1 MAKAIDPAV
10 LAMLKTDLA
19 GCPKGGRGT
28 VVKDWAKRLNVS
40 YQTLYRSIPA
50 TGKRV
55 GKKRAGV
62 RQIEDIEQAA
72 LLVAQVKSRPPE
84 HRGQITTKDAVEIA
98 VANGLIPAGMAH
110 VATFDRVIREIGAN
124 KQRRRI
130 ERYQAD
136 GPNKMHHV
144 DASSSNCFYVH
155 RELPDGD
162 YMLRIYGG
170 TKDYKNKPVP
180 IRLRPWIYGVVD
192 DYSGFHVGRYVA
204 ALGESAGDN
213 LDFLCWAWSQN
224 SEKEMFGLPEK
235 IKGDH
240 GPMMSS
246 DGIPE
251 WFERL
256 GIEIAPSEVLNK
268 DAHGKIERPW
278 RTMWQRFELP
288 FFAESDWKKF
298 EISLS
303 ELNQRFLRYQR
314 DYNEMKHRYE
324 RTISRRQAWLKIN
337 QSGGAVALPENAI
350 KTLVRRWSRKLG
362 QDGCFSLDNVIYE
375 VKGLHDAWVWVYQG
389 MFANRMVVVD
399 QKDGAKY
406 EVEDFT
412 PNALG
417 EYSEAPESTYQQVRK
432 AAVELTGLTNT
443 LYTEDRARAANVRQM
458 PTRIKEVR
466 QIEDPLSVDSYPDI
480 ETALR
485 EFQGLCGA
493 FMDAEMR
500 SEVKGMIVESGLSR
514 RFVAEL
520 ALELQAVQ
528 AQAL

>member
-1 MAKAIDPAV
+1 MAKVIDPAV
-10 LAMLKTDLA
+10 LAMVKTDLD
-19 GCPKGGRGT
+19 GCPRGGRSK
-28 VVKDWAKRLNVS
+28 VVADWAGRLGIS

-50 TGKRV
+50 TGKRA
-55 GKKRAGV
+55 GKKRAGG
-62 RQIEDIEQAA
+62 RKIEGIEKAA

-84 HRGQITTKDAVEIA
+84 HRGQITTKDAVKIA
-98 VANGLIPAGMAH
+98 VENGLIPAEMAH
-110 VATFDRVIREIGAN
+110 AATFDRVIREIGAN

-130 ERYQAD
+130 ERYQAER
-136 GPNKMHHV
+136 PNEMHHV

-155 RELPDGD
+155 RALPDGD
-162 YMLRIYGG
+162 YVLRIYGG

-180 IRLRPWIYGVVD
+180 IRLRPWIYGVAD
-192 DYSGFHVGRYVA
+192 DYSGFHVARYIA

-224 SEKEMFGLPEK
+224 QEKELFGLPSS

-251 WFERL
+251 WFDRL
-256 GIEIAPSEVLNK
+256 GITIAPSEVLNK

-288 FFAESDWKKF
+288 FFAESNWKKF
-298 EISLS
+298 EIPLS

-314 DYNEMKHRYE
+314 DYNDMKHRYE
-324 RTISRRQAWLKIN
+324 RTISRRQAWLKIS
-337 QSGGAVALPENAI
+337 QYGGAVALPENAI
-350 KTLVRRWSRKLG
+350 KTVVRRWPRKVG
-362 QDGCFSLDNVIYE
+362 QDGCFSIDNVIYE

-389 MFANRMVVVD
+389 MFDDRMVVVS
-399 QKDGAKY
+399 QVTGAKY

-412 PNALG
+412 PNRLG
-417 EYSEAPESTYQQVRK
+417 EYSEAPESVYHQTRK
-432 AAVELTGLTNT
+432 EAVKLEGLHNT
-443 LYTEDRARAANVRQM
+443 LYTEDKVAPANVRQM
-458 PTRIKEVR
+458 PTRVR
-466 QIEDPLSVDSYPDI
+466 ELKNFADPLSVDSYPDV

-485 EFQGLCGA
+485 EFQGLCG
-493 FMDAEMR
+493 FFLDKEMR
-500 SEVKGMIVESGLSR
+500 AEVQGLIEEKKLSR

-520 ALELQAVQ
+520 ALEVQMVQ